1 MNAGEFVAALRAL
14 RLWAGL
20 SYRELAAKAQASG
33 GSLPPSTITSTLG
46 RSTLPRAPLIATFVH
61 ACGLDQDTADRWVA
75 VRNSIAVRSEQPA
88 SGPLPELLEPPSGG
102 GTERTPADLQV
113 KRRSRLWPVATGLL
127 ITLVLVIS
135 IAAFLLPERDG
146 SRHGRVAAIPEAP
159 STHNGAVPVPP
170 NGWVR
175 IRPVGA
181 PHLCLTDGRVQ
192 DRRYVPLVA
201 VQRRCDAVAPQGT
214 VLEPMGGDLYR
225 IQWHHPD
232 YGKGC
237 LKALSDGP
245 GTGLLEPIDDCL
257 QDSRFH
263 LEPSAPYGSNRYV
276 LRVDG
281 QGCVGIRDS
290 DTSEGTEAVMER
302 CVGRGGQV
310 FLIEAA
316 S

>member
-14 RLWAGL
+14 RLWSGL

-33 GSLPPSTITSTLG
+33 GSLPPSTITSMLG
-46 RSTLPRAPLIATFVH
+46 RNTLPRAPLITTFVH

-75 VRNSIAVRSEQPA
+75 VRNSIAIGSEHPA
-88 SGPLPELLEPPSGG
+88 SAPPPELLESPPGS
-102 GTERTPADLQV
+102 GTEQTPADLQV
-113 KRRSRLWPVATGLL
+113 KRRSRSRPVVIGLG
-127 ITLVLVIS
+127 ITLVLMIS

-146 SRHGRVAAIPEAP
+146 SQHDGVVAVPELP
-159 STHNGAVPVPP
+159 STPTGAVAVPP

-175 IRPVGA
+175 IRPVSA
-181 PHLCLTDGRVQ
+181 PHLCLTDGRVR

-214 VLEPMGGDLYR
+214 MLESVGGDLYR

-245 GTGLLEPIDDCL
+245 GIGLLEPMDECL
-257 QDSRFH
+257 QGSRFH

-290 DTSEGTEAVMER
+290 DASEGVEAVMER

>member
-1 MNAGEFVAALRAL
+1 MNAGEFIAALRAL
-14 RLWAGL
+14 RVWSGL

-33 GSLPPSTITSTLG
+33 ASLPPSTITSMLG
-46 RSTLPRAPLIATFVH
+46 RTTLPRAALVTTFVH
-61 ACGLDQDTADRWVA
+61 ACGLDQDTAAQWAA
-75 VRNSIAVRSEQPA
+75 VRNSIAIGSEQPT
-88 SGPLPELLEPPSGG
+88 SGRPPELPESSSGG
-102 GTERTPADLQV
+102 GTEQTPADLPV
-113 KRRSRLWPVATGLL
+113 KRRSRLRPVATGLG
-127 ITLVLVIS
+127 ITLVLAIS
-135 IAAFLLPERDG
+135 VAAFLLPGRDS
-146 SRHGRVAAIPEAP
+146 SRHGGVVVAPELP
-159 STHNGAVPVPP
+159 STPTGAAAVPP
-170 NGWVR
+170 NGWVH

-181 PHLCLTDGRVQ
+181 PHLCLTDGRVR

-214 VLEPMGGDLYR
+214 VLESMGGDLYQ

-245 GTGLLEPIDDCL
+245 GIGLLEPMDDCS
-257 QDSRFH
+257 QGSRFH
-263 LEPSAPYGSNRYV
+263 LEPFATYGSNRYV

-290 DTSEGTEAVMER
+290 DASEGAEAVLER
-302 CVGRGGQV
+302 CVGKGGQV